1 MTEPTFSRQLARSG
15 SARGGHFPANHPVWQ
30 RQRGPIPGNLPLLAI
45 TRGGRFSPHHPLWS
59 PEFPKKLVQKALFPT
74 SRPPAADHRPV
85 VLYDYAT
92 LLLILAPYSIR
103 RSQSIFHCTRTAAP
117 ASSSSLHH
125 SRGLKPI
132 ATPSPSILA
141 GTQTFISNAVWP
153 VWPAVFQKKEQEKC
167 LVILH
172 LTVIPAVWRC

>member
-1 MTEPTFSRQLARSG
+1 MTEPTFSRRLTRSG
-15 SARGGHFPANHPVWQ
+15 SARGAHFPANHPVWQ
-30 RQRGPIPGNLPLLAI
+30 RQRGQIPGNWPLLAI
-45 TRGGRFSPHHPLWS
+45 TRGGRFSPNHPLWS
-59 PEFPKKLVQKALFPT
+59 PSFPKKLAQKALFPA
-74 SRPPAADHRPV
+74 SRPPAVDHRPV

-132 ATPSPSILA
+132 AAPLPSILA
-141 GTQTFISNAVWP
+141 GTQTLFSNAVWA
-153 VWPAVFQKKEQEKC
+153 VRPAVFQTRSKKN
-167 LVILH
+167 V
-172 LTVIPAVWRC
+172 